1 MKGLL
6 YYNLQLLQ
14 NYSAVAIGDDM
25 ENMRKNKVKTG
36 RDTTI
41 MNIIIVIVIGGFC
54 ILCLI
59 PFIMMIGSSFETEYN
74 LAHYGYTFWPRKF
87 SLSAYEL
94 ILKDGQI
101 LQAYKVTIF
110 MTVIGTFLSMLM
122 TMMMAYPLSLGKL
135 KGNTF
140 LTFFVY
146 FTMLFGGG
154 LVPTYLLISKYLHMR
169 NSIWVLILPV
179 MFSAWNMFLMRNFFK
194 GVPVELAES
203 AYVDG
208 ANDLQI
214 LYKII
219 LPVSVPGIATIS
231 LFYALGYW
239 NQWYNAMLYI
249 DDSKLYP
256 LQYYIMNILRY
267 TESFKLMAMY
277 TSVNSTELPTT
288 SIKMATTVV
297 TIGPIVFIYPF
308 VQKYFTSGLTVG
320 AIKG

>member
-1 MKGLL
+1 MKG
-6 YYNLQLLQ
+6 
-14 NYSAVAIGDDM
+14 S
-25 ENMRKNKVKTG
+25 KVKAG
-36 RDTTI
+36 KDTII
-41 MNIIIVIVIGGFC
+41 MNAILVIVIGGFC
-54 ILCLI
+54 VLCLI
-59 PFIMMIGSSFETEYN
+59 PFLMMIGSSFETEYN
-74 LAHYGYTFWPRKF
+74 LAHYGYTFWPREF
-87 SLSAYEL
+87 SLDAYKL

-101 LQAYKVTIF
+101 LQAYKVTSF
-110 MTVIGTFLSMLM
+110 MTIVGTALSMHV
-122 TMMMAYPLSLGKL
+122 TMMIAYPLSLDKL

-140 LTFFVY
+140 FTFFVY

-169 NSIWVLILPV
+169 NTIGVLIIPV
-179 MFSAWNMFLMRNFFK
+179 LFNAWNMFLMRNFFK
-194 GVPVELAES
+194 GVPKELAES

-208 ANDLQI
+208 ANDMQI
-214 LYKII
+214 LFKII
-219 LPVSVPGIATIS
+219 LPVSIPGIATIS

-249 DDSKLYP
+249 DNASLYP

-267 TESFKLMAMY
+267 TEAFKLMAMY
-277 TSVNSTELPTT
+277 TSVSTADLPTT

>member
-1 MKGLL
+1 MKG
-6 YYNLQLLQ
+6 
-14 NYSAVAIGDDM
+14 S
-25 ENMRKNKVKTG
+25 KVKAG
-36 RDTTI
+36 KDTII
-41 MNIIIVIVIGGFC
+41 MNAILVIVIGGFC
-54 ILCLI
+54 VLCLI
-59 PFIMMIGSSFETEYN
+59 PFLMMIGSSFETEYN
-74 LAHYGYTFWPRKF
+74 LAHYGYTFWPREF
-87 SLSAYEL
+87 SLDANKL

-101 LQAYKVTIF
+101 LQAYKVTLF
-110 MTVIGTFLSMLM
+110 MTIVGTALSMLV
-122 TMMMAYPLSLGKL
+122 TMMIAYPLSLDKL

-140 LTFFVY
+140 FTFFVY

-169 NSIWVLILPV
+169 NTIGVLIIPV
-179 MFSAWNMFLMRNFFK
+179 LFNAWNMFLMRNFFK
-194 GVPVELAES
+194 GVPKELAES

-208 ANDLQI
+208 ANDMQI
-214 LYKII
+214 LFKII
-219 LPVSVPGIATIS
+219 LPVSIPGIATIS

-249 DDSKLYP
+249 DDASLYP

-267 TESFKLMAMY
+267 TEAFKLMAMY
-277 TSVNSTELPTT
+277 TSVSTADLPTT

>member
-1 MKGLL
+1 MKG
-6 YYNLQLLQ
+6 
-14 NYSAVAIGDDM
+14 S
-25 ENMRKNKVKTG
+25 KVKAG
-36 RDTTI
+36 KDTII
-41 MNIIIVIVIGGFC
+41 MNAILVIVIGGFC
-54 ILCLI
+54 VLCLI
-59 PFIMMIGSSFETEYN
+59 PFLMMIGSSFETEYN
-74 LAHYGYTFWPRKF
+74 LAHYGYTFWPREF
-87 SLSAYEL
+87 SLDAYKL

-101 LQAYKVTIF
+101 LQAYKVTLF
-110 MTVIGTFLSMLM
+110 MTIVGTALSMLV
-122 TMMMAYPLSLGKL
+122 TMMIAYPLSLDKL

-140 LTFFVY
+140 FTFFVY

-169 NSIWVLILPV
+169 NTIGVLIIPV
-179 MFSAWNMFLMRNFFK
+179 LFNAWNMFLMRNFFK
-194 GVPVELAES
+194 GVPKELAES

-208 ANDLQI
+208 ANDMQI
-214 LYKII
+214 LFKII
-219 LPVSVPGIATIS
+219 LPVSIPGIATIS

-249 DDSKLYP
+249 DNASLYP

-267 TESFKLMAMY
+267 TEAFKLMAMY
-277 TSVNSTELPTT
+277 TSVSTADLPTT